1 MTYFEL
7 YIVSAGSVITKYP
20 PVGIGFLVNVIENR
34 ALKIAL
40 IKSLLL
46 DTLVIVTI
54 FVVKLGVA
62 IIPVVS

>member
-20 PVGIGFLVNVIENR
+20 PVGIGFLVKVIENR